1 MTDIAKTDE
10 QLKGAR
16 LEGGKLQ
23 DDIGV
28 SADNGEH
35 AAIAGLREKFGAQV
49 LDSHDGLDCPVVILA
64 RECIADACH
73 YLKNEQHFEQV
84 VDICGVDMLEM
95 PSWPADAPRFE
106 VVYHLL
112 SVSANA
118 RMRIKIGV
126 NERELVDSVTEVWPT
141 ANWFERE
148 AFDMYGIIFNHHPD
162 LRRILTDYGFE
173 GHPLRKDF
181 PLVGRVEMF
190 FDDAQWRCVYRPNS
204 LQERVLVD
212 RTWPGV
218 DRG

>member
-1 MTDIAKTDE
+1 MAVERETK
-10 QLKGAR
+10 
-16 LEGGKLQ
+16 EGLQ

-28 SADNGEH
+28 NASPDENQS
-35 AAIAGLREKFGAQV
+35 IAGLRVKFGEQ
-49 LDSHDGLDCPVVILA
+49 LLESHEGIDCLVVTLA

-73 YLKNEQHFEQV
+73 YLKNEQGFEQLM
-84 VDICGVDMLEM
+84 DLCGVDMLEM
-95 PSWPADAPRFE
+95 PDWPSDSPRFQ

-112 SVSANA
+112 SVSENK
-118 RMRIKIGV
+118 RMRLKVGA
-126 NERELVDSVTEVWPT
+126 NERDLVDSVTEVWST

-162 LRRILTDYGFE
+162 LRRLLTDYGFE

-181 PLVGRVEMF
+181 PVTGRVEMF
-190 FDDAQWRCVYRPNS
+190 FDEAQWRCVYRPNA
-204 LQERVLVD
+204 LEERVLID